1 VHSSFRAS
9 KYMDM
14 FGMTLAHFRTSKTLG
29 RAALLEYKL
38 FSYNQSQC
46 QINNC
51 KLCVFRDFRVA
62 K

>member
-1 VHSSFRAS
+1 
-9 KYMDM
+9 
-14 FGMTLAHFRTSKTLG
+14 MTLAHFRTSKTLG

-51 KLCVFRDFRVA
+51 KLCIFRDFRVA